1 MLYWDCAER
10 HDRGRRFFVR
20 DLRRILILPVA
31 AAFLFAAAAC
41 GGDDDGDV
49 PSNAVAVIGDQTV
62 TKADFDRLLN
72 QARSSY
78 KESKREFP
86 KPGTEE
92 YVQLR
97 DQIVSY
103 LVQRAQFAEEAEQ
116 RDIEVSDQQVD
127 KRLDQL
133 VQQFFD
139 GNQKRYEKQ
148 LKDNGVT
155 EDQVRSDIRAQL
167 IQEELFKNVTEGV
180 KVSDA
185 EARKYYAEN
194 KDQYQTPAQ
203 RDIRHIL
210 VKNNQKALAD
220 DLTAQLRSGASFPKL
235 ARQHSQ
241 DPGSK
246 KQGGRLEISKGQT
259 VAPFDKVAFSIARNK
274 ISNPVKTQ
282 FGWHV
287 IEALSAVKPAK
298 TTPFKQVK
306 EAIRQQLLQ
315 TKKNEKSS
323 SYVED
328 LKKSDDVSYQ
338 VGFAPRKA
346 ATETTSDQ

>member
-20 DLRRILILPVA
+20 HLRRILILPVA
-31 AAFLFAAAAC
+31 AALLFAGAAC

-78 KESKREFP
+78 KESKRDFP
-86 KPGTEE
+86 EPGTEE

-103 LVQRAQFAEEAEQ
+103 LVQRAQFAEEAEE
-116 RDIEVSDQQVD
+116 RGIEVEEEQVD
-127 KRLDQL
+127 KRLNQL

-139 GNQKRYEKQ
+139 GNKKRYEKQ

-167 IQEELFKNVTEGV
+167 IQEELFKDVTKDV

-185 EARKYYAEN
+185 EAQKYYGQN
-194 KDQYQTPAQ
+194 KEQYQTPAQ

-210 VKNNQKALAD
+210 VKKNQKALAD
-220 DLTAQLRSGASFPKL
+220 SLASQLRDGASFPKL

-246 KQGGRLEISKGQT
+246 KAGGKLEISKGQT
-259 VAPFDKVAFSIARNK
+259 VAPFDKVAFSIARNR
-274 ISNPVKTQ
+274 ISDPVKTQ

-298 TTPFKQVK
+298 TTPYKQVK

-338 VGFAPRKA
+338 VGFAPRKTT
-346 ATETTSDQ
+346 TETTSDQ

>member
-1 MLYWDCAER
+1 MIEDGA
-10 HDRGRRFFVR
+10 FFVR
-20 DLRRILILPVA
+20 HLRRILILPIA
-31 AAFLFAAAAC
+31 AAFLFAAVAC
-41 GGDDDGDV
+41 GGDDDDGDV

-62 TKADFDRLLN
+62 TKADFDRLLT
-72 QARSSY
+72 QAQSSY
-78 KESKREFP
+78 KESKRKFP

-103 LVQRAQFAEEAEQ
+103 LVQRAQFAEEAEK
-116 RDIEVSDQQVD
+116 RDIEVSDKQVD

-139 GNQKRYEKQ
+139 GNKKRYEKQ

-155 EDQVRSDIRAQL
+155 EDQVRSDIEAQL
-167 IQEELFKNVTEGV
+167 IQEELFKDVTKDV

-185 EARKYYAEN
+185 EARKYYGEN
-194 KDQYQTPAQ
+194 KEQYQTPAQ

-210 VKNNQKALAD
+210 VKKNQQALANQ
-220 DLTAQLRSGASFPKL
+220 LAAQLRSGGSFPKL
-235 ARQHSQ
+235 ARQYSQ

-259 VAPFDKVAFSIARNK
+259 VAPFDKVAFSIARNR
-274 ISNPVKTQ
+274 ISDPVKTQ

-287 IEALSAVKPAK
+287 IEALSAVKPTK

>member
-1 MLYWDCAER
+1 MR
-10 HDRGRRFFVR
+10 HLRRF
-20 DLRRILILPVA
+20 LIIPVT
-31 AAFLFAAAAC
+31 AAFLFAAVAC

-49 PSNAVAVIGDQTV
+49 PSNAVAVIGEQTV
-62 TKADFDRLLN
+62 TKADFDRLLD
-72 QARSSY
+72 QAKSSY
-78 KESKREFP
+78 EESKRPFP

-103 LVQRAQFAEEAEQ
+103 LVQRAQFAEEADE
-116 RDIEVSDQQVD
+116 RGIEISEKQVD

-133 VQQFFD
+133 VQQFFE
-139 GNQKRYEKQ
+139 GNEKRYEKQ
-148 LKDNGVT
+148 LKENGVT
-155 EDQVRSDIRAQL
+155 EEQVRSDIEAQL
-167 IQEELFKNVTEGV
+167 IQEKLFEDVTKDV

-194 KDQYQTPAQ
+194 KEQYSTPAQ
-203 RDIRHIL
+203 RDVRHIL

-220 DLTAQLRSGASFPKL
+220 DLVSQLRAGASFAKL

-246 KQGGRLEISKGQT
+246 KAGGRLEVSKGQT
-259 VAPFDKVAFSIARNK
+259 VAPFDKVAFSIAKNK
-274 ISNPVKTQ
+274 ISPPVKTQ

-287 IEALSAVKPAK
+287 IEALSAVKPES
-298 TTPFKQVK
+298 TTPYKQVK

-315 TKKNEKSS
+315 TKKNEQSS

-328 LKKSDDVSYQ
+328 LKKSKDISYQ
-338 VGFAPRKA
+338 VGFAPRKTT
-346 ATETTSDQ
+346 TETTSDQ

>member
-1 MLYWDCAER
+1 VRQL
-10 HDRGRRFFVR
+10 RF
-20 DLRRILILPVA
+20 IIIPA
-31 AAFLFAAAAC
+31 AAALLFAAAAC

-49 PSNAVAVIGDQTV
+49 PSNAVAVVGDETV
-62 TKADFDRLLN
+62 TKADYDRLLN

-78 KESKREFP
+78 KETKRPFP

-103 LVQRAQFAEEAEQ
+103 LVQRAQFAEEADN
-116 RDIEVSDQQVD
+116 RGIEVSDEQVD
-127 KRLDQL
+127 KRLKQL
-133 VQQFFD
+133 IQQFFD

-148 LKDNGVT
+148 LKENGVT
-155 EDQVRSDIRAQL
+155 EDQVRSDIEAQL
-167 IQEELFKNVTEGV
+167 IQEELFKDVTKSV
-180 KVSDA
+180 KVSDG
-185 EARKYYAEN
+185 EAKKYYNEN
-194 KDQYQTPAQ
+194 KEQYQTPAQ

-220 DLTAQLRSGASFPKL
+220 KLAGQLRSGANFGKL
-235 ARQHSQ
+235 ARQYSQ

-246 KQGGRLEISKGQT
+246 KAGGRLEISRGQT
-259 VAPFDKVAFSIARNK
+259 VAPFDKVAFSIARNT
-274 ISNPVKTQ
+274 ISDPVKTQ

-287 IEALSAVKPAK
+287 IEAISAVKPAK

-323 SYVED
+323 NYVED
-328 LKKSDDVSYQ
+328 LKKSEDVTYQ
-338 VGFAPRKA
+338 VGFAPRNTT
-346 ATETTSDQ
+346 TETTSDQ

>member
-1 MLYWDCAER
+1 MLYWNCAER

-78 KESKREFP
+78 KESKRKFP
-86 KPGTEE
+86 EPGTEE

-103 LVQRAQFAEEAEQ
+103 LVQRAQFAEEAEN

-127 KRLDQL
+127 RRLDQL
-133 VQQFFD
+133 VQQFFE
-139 GNQKRYEKQ
+139 GNKKRYQKQ

-167 IQEELFKNVTEGV
+167 IQEELFKDVTKGV
-180 KVSDA
+180 KVSDV
-185 EARKYYAEN
+185 EARKYYKEN
-194 KDQYQTPAQ
+194 TDQYQTPAQ

-210 VKNNQKALAD
+210 VKKNQKVLAD
-220 DLTAQLRSGASFPKL
+220 RLATQLRSGASFPKL
-235 ARQHSQ
+235 ARQYSQ

-246 KQGGRLEISKGQT
+246 KAGGQLEISKGQT

-274 ISNPVKTQ
+274 ISDPVQTQ

-346 ATETTSDQ
+346 PTETTSDQ

>member
-1 MLYWDCAER
+1 VR
-10 HDRGRRFFVR
+10 H
-20 DLRRILILPVA
+20 LRRILILPVA
-31 AAFLFAAAAC
+31 AAFLFAGSAC

-78 KESKREFP
+78 KESKRKFP
-86 KPGTEE
+86 EPGTEE

-103 LVQRAQFAEEAEQ
+103 LVQRAQFAEEAEE
-116 RDIEVSDQQVD
+116 RDIDVSDEQVD
-127 KRLDQL
+127 KRLNQL

-139 GNQKRYEKQ
+139 GNKKRYEKQ

-155 EDQVRSDIRAQL
+155 EEQVRSDIEAQI
-167 IQEELFKNVTEGV
+167 IQEELFKEVTKDV

-185 EARKYYAEN
+185 EARKYYREN
-194 KDQYQTPAQ
+194 KEQYQTPAQ
-203 RDIRHIL
+203 RDVRHIL
-210 VKNNQKALAD
+210 VKKNQRALAQS
-220 DLTAQLRSGASFPKL
+220 LVAQLRDGASFPQL
-235 ARQHSQ
+235 ARRYSQ

-246 KQGGRLEISKGQT
+246 KAGGKLEISKGQT
-259 VAPFDKVAFSIARNK
+259 VAPFDKVAFSLARNR
-274 ISNPVKTQ
+274 ISDPVKTQ

-298 TTPFKQVK
+298 TTPYKQVK

-323 SYVED
+323 NYVEE
-328 LKKSDDVSYQ
+328 LKKSDDVTYQ
-338 VGFAPRKA
+338 VGFAPRKTT
-346 ATETTSDQ
+346 TETTSDN